1 MRTGTVDAPGRDRRQ
16 LAGVAPLS
24 AHDEF
29 PRGAMDP
36 FRVRV
41 PGNLTGEC
49 PNARKR
55 AEERK
60 EIR

>member
-1 MRTGTVDAPGRDRRQ
+1 MKTGTVDVPGRDRRE

-36 FRVRV
+36 GWVRV
-41 PGNLTGEC
+41 PGNLTGDC
-49 PNARKR
+49 PNARER
-55 AEERK
+55 AERK
-60 EIR
+60 ETR